1 MDRPFGFISFYKYLM
16 TSLLFV
22 SGGVSVEAESQ
33 DTKITFVPHIDVG
46 INTSGPSD
54 EVIPDVL
61 YKDGVKITSTDARF
75 ALKEYDD
82 YRFYK
87 YSYTN
92 FISTIGNLKEI
103 VFTCSEQGNKN
114 GSPVNL
120 ESAKSKKETFSS
132 GRYKIDD
139 YNKKVGIWTC
149 SDNVNSLTINY
160 IKGVVYATKIEVTVD
175 KYPNTTTISSAGYA
189 TYCCDKAVDYTK
201 TYGLV
206 AYKAKYDSEKKMI
219 VLTKVGKVPANTPVV
234 LKGEGGL
241 YGFPTL
247 ESAPKAV
254 TDNDLKVA
262 TANMTC
268 TDNMWILVKKSTG
281 VGFVP
286 ATPGTTL
293 AKGKCYLLIESGAS
307 SKFLPFD
314 ETTGI
319 SHISPNAVRSDGK
332 TYNILGQEVGND
344 YKGIV
349 IVDGKKVVRK

>member
-1 MDRPFGFISFYKYLM
+1 MNLKK
-16 TSLLFV
+16 LLLLAILILPV
-22 SGGVSVEAESQ
+22 DLCAQEPYV
-33 DTKITFVPHIDVG
+33 TFDPRIDKG
-46 INTSGPSD
+46 
-54 EVIPDVL
+54 
-61 YKDGVKITSTDARF
+61 KITSSIGASDAIYKNGIKIYCSDAAF
-75 ALKEYDD
+75 AFDGSVIAYKFYSGSKAIITSTVGPLTKIEFTCMASLKE
-82 YRFYK
+82 
-87 YSYTN
+87 
-92 FISTIGNLKEI
+92 
-103 VFTCSEQGNKN
+103 
-114 GSPVNL
+114 GSPAGLKYQKPSFGKLEATKNIATWRYSNGVNVL
-120 ESAKSKKETFSS
+120 TF
-132 GRYKIDD
+132 GLIQPL
-139 YNKKVGIWTC
+139 VEC
-149 SDNVNSLTINY
+149 S
-160 IKGVVYATKIEVTVD
+160 KIEVTVD

-262 TANMTC
+262 TTDMTC
-268 TDNMWILVKKSTG
+268 TNNMWILVKKSTG
-281 VGFVP
+281 VGFAP

-293 AKGKCYLLIESGAS
+293 AKGKCYLVIESDAS

-349 IVDGKKVVRK
+349 ILDGKKVVRK

>member
-1 MDRPFGFISFYKYLM
+1 MKLKKFLLLAILM
-16 TSLLFV
+16 L
-22 SGGVSVEAESQ
+22 SVDLCAQ
-33 DTKITFVPHIDVG
+33 TPPQTTITFDAKTKTDKG
-46 INTSGPSD
+46 ENSSRGNSD
-54 EVIPDVL
+54 IL
-61 YKDGVKITSTDARF
+61 YKDGIKITSTYGAF
-75 ALKEYDD
+75 ALTSSYPN
-82 YRFYK
+82 
-87 YSYTN
+87 YSFFPYSDVYIT
-92 FISTIGNLKEI
+92 STIGYLKKI
-103 VFTCSEQGNKN
+103 IFTCSTKIKK
-114 GSPVNL
+114 GSPQGFTTTWKPDN
-120 ESAKSKKETFSS
+120 S
-132 GRYKIDD
+132 GTYKIGTNP
-139 YNKKVGIWTC
+139 YEGIW
-149 SDNVNSLTINY
+149 SSKYDINKLLIKNVM
-160 IKGVVYATKIEVTVD
+160 GDVYATKIEVTVD

-262 TANMTC
+262 TTDMTC
-268 TDNMWILVKKSTG
+268 TNNMWILVKKSTG
-281 VGFVP
+281 VGFAP

-293 AKGKCYLLIESGAS
+293 AKGKCYLVIESDAS

-349 IVDGKKVVRK
+349 ILDGKKVVRK

>member
-1 MDRPFGFISFYKYLM
+1 MKLKKLLLLAILMLSVDLCAQEESTIITFDAATPTDKGKVTEAKNIPDTISK
-16 TSLLFV
+16 
-22 SGGVSVEAESQ
+22 GGVRIVC
-33 DTKITFVPHIDVG
+33 
-46 INTSGPSD
+46 
-54 EVIPDVL
+54 
-61 YKDGVKITSTDARF
+61 TDAAF
-75 ALKEYDD
+75 NTTEE
-82 YRFYK
+82 YRFYEGPLK
-87 YSYTN
+87 KP
-92 FISTIGNLKEI
+92 TIIEVSSSIGTLNKI
-103 VFTCSEQGNKN
+103 VFYCVKTGRVS
-114 GSPVNL
+114 GSPYGLQNSTHSYGSVTR
-120 ESAKSKKETFSS
+120 SKNDDKKLTWSNKGNNNNVLFFV
-132 GRYKIDD
+132 KI
-139 YNKKVGIWTC
+139 NPTVIC
-149 SDNVNSLTINY
+149 S
-160 IKGVVYATKIEVTVD
+160 KIEVTLD

-349 IVDGKKVVRK
+349 IVDGKKMVRK